1 MQYLNGPAS
10 SQASLNSKV
19 ALVMHQAEVAD
30 LALTTD
36 AAHPHQGSNGEQWQA
51 EFACINK
58 TYTMVP

>member
-10 SQASLNSKV
+10 SQACGCSTT
-19 ALVMHQAEVAD
+19 ALVMHQAAVAD

>member
-1 MQYLNGPAS
+1 
-10 SQASLNSKV
+10 
-19 ALVMHQAEVAD
+19 

-51 EFACINK
+51 EFACINR